1 MKRIR
6 IIPALLLMDDG
17 LYKTVKFKAPKYV
30 GDPINTV
37 RIFNEKGAD
46 EIVLLDIGVARGK
59 GGMGK
64 GGIGKGGINYKKIA
78 EIAGEAFMPMGYG
91 GGIRTFDEAKRV
103 FDAGFEKVI
112 INSAAAENPSLIG
125 EIAGVYG
132 SQSAVVSIDVR
143 TGWTGGYKVY
153 VAAGSKNTGRSPVD
167 YARDMEKA
175 GAGEVI
181 LNSIDRDGTWEG
193 YDIKLIGMVSEA
205 VSIPVIACGGASGM
219 DDFKKAV
226 SEGGASAVAAG
237 SMFVYQKKGMGVLI
251 SFPSQSLKI

>member
-17 LYKTVKFKAPKYV
+17 LYKTVKFKSPKYV

-46 EIVLLDIGVARGK
+46 EIVLLDIGIPRGK
-59 GGMGK
+59 A
-64 GGIGKGGINYKKIA
+64 GINFKKIG

-91 GGIRTFDEAKRV
+91 GGIRTFDDARRV

-112 INSAAAENPSLIG
+112 INSAVAENPALIG
-125 EIAGVYG
+125 EIAKVYG
-132 SQSAVVSIDVR
+132 SQSAVVSVDVR

-153 VAAGSKNTGRSPVD
+153 VSGGSKNTGRSPVD
-167 YARDMEKA
+167 YAKDMENA

-193 YDIKLIGMVSEA
+193 YDTKLIRMVSEA
-205 VSIPVIACGGASGM
+205 VTVPVVACGGASGM

-237 SMFVYQKKGMGVLI
+237 SMFVYQRKGMGVLI

>member
-6 IIPALLLMDDG
+6 IIPALLLLNDG
-17 LYKTVKFKAPKYV
+17 LYKTVRFKSPKYV

-46 EIVLLDIGVARGK
+46 EIVLLDIGASKGK
-59 GGMGK
+59 T
-64 GGIGKGGINYKKIA
+64 GINYKKIS

-91 GGIRTFDEAKRV
+91 GGVKTFDEAKRV

-112 INSAAAENPSLIG
+112 INTAAAENPALIG
-125 EIAGVYG
+125 EIAKVYG

-143 TGWTGGYKVY
+143 TGLLGGYRVY
-153 VAAGSKNTGRSPVD
+153 VAAGSKNTGRSPAD
-167 YARDMEKA
+167 YARDMEQA

-193 YDIKLIGMVSEA
+193 YDIKLIRAVSEA
-205 VSIPVIACGGASGM
+205 VTIPVIACGGAAGM
-219 DDFKKAV
+219 DDFRKAV

-237 SMFVYQKKGMGVLI
+237 SIFVYQKKGMGVLI
-251 SFPSQSLKI
+251 SFPSQALKI

>member
-17 LYKTVKFKAPKYV
+17 LYKTVKFKSPKYV

-46 EIVLLDIGVARGK
+46 EIVLLDIGVPRGK
-59 GGMGK
+59 A
-64 GGIGKGGINYKKIA
+64 GINFKKIG

-91 GGIRTFDEAKRV
+91 GGIRTFDDARRV

-112 INSAAAENPSLIG
+112 INSAAAGNPSLIG
-125 EIAGVYG
+125 EIAKVYG
-132 SQSAVVSIDVR
+132 SQSAVVSVDVR

-153 VAAGSKNTGRSPVD
+153 VAGGSKNTGRSPVD
-167 YARDMEKA
+167 YAKDMENA

-181 LNSIDRDGTWEG
+181 LNAIDRDGTWEG
-193 YDIKLIGMVSEA
+193 YDVKLIRMVSEA
-205 VSIPVIACGGASGM
+205 VTIPVVACGGASGM
-219 DDFKKAV
+219 EDLKKAV

-237 SMFVYQKKGMGVLI
+237 SMFVYQRKGMGVLI
-251 SFPSQSLKI
+251 NFPSQALKI

>member
-6 IIPALLLMDDG
+6 IIPALLLMNDG
-17 LYKTVKFKAPKYV
+17 LYKTVRFKSPKYV

-46 EIVLLDIGVARGK
+46 EIVLLDIGASK
-59 GGMGK
+59 EK
-64 GGIGKGGINYKKIA
+64 TGINYKKIG

-91 GGIRTFDEAKRV
+91 GGVRTFDDAKRV

-112 INSAAAENPSLIG
+112 INTAAAENPSLIG
-125 EIAGVYG
+125 EIAKVYG
-132 SQSAVVSIDVR
+132 SQSAVVSIDARV
-143 TGWTGGYKVY
+143 GWTGGYKVH
-153 VAAGSKNTGRSPVD
+153 VAGGSKNTGRSPAD
-167 YARDMEKA
+167 YAKDMENA

-193 YDIKLIGMVSEA
+193 YDLKLIRMVSEA
-205 VSIPVIACGGASGM
+205 VTVPVIACGGASGM
-219 DDFKKAV
+219 DDLTKAV
-226 SEGGASAVAAG
+226 TEGGASAVAAG

-251 SFPSQSLKI
+251 SFPSQALKV

>member
-6 IIPALLLMDDG
+6 IIPALLLMNDG
-17 LYKTVKFKAPKYV
+17 LYKTVRFKSPKYV

-46 EIVLLDIGVARGK
+46 EIVLLDIGASK
-59 GGMGK
+59 EK
-64 GGIGKGGINYKKIA
+64 TGINYKKIG

-91 GGIRTFDEAKRV
+91 GGVRTFDDAKRV

-112 INSAAAENPSLIG
+112 INTAAAENPSLIG
-125 EIAGVYG
+125 EIAKVYG
-132 SQSAVVSIDVR
+132 SQSAVVSIDARV
-143 TGWTGGYKVY
+143 GWTGGYKVH
-153 VAAGSKNTGRSPVD
+153 VAGGSKNTGRSPAD
-167 YARDMEKA
+167 YAKDMENA

-193 YDIKLIGMVSEA
+193 YDLKLIRMVSEA
-205 VSIPVIACGGASGM
+205 VTVPVIACGGASGM
-219 DDFKKAV
+219 DDLKKAV
-226 SEGGASAVAAG
+226 TEGGASAVAAG

-251 SFPSQSLKI
+251 SFPSQALKV

>member
-17 LYKTVKFKAPKYV
+17 LYKTVKFKSPKYV

-46 EIVLLDIGVARGK
+46 EIVLLDIGIPRGK
-59 GGMGK
+59 A
-64 GGIGKGGINYKKIA
+64 GINFKKIG

-91 GGIRTFDEAKRV
+91 GGIRTFDDAKRV

-112 INSAAAENPSLIG
+112 INSAAAENPSLVG
-125 EIAGVYG
+125 EIAKVYG
-132 SQSAVVSIDVR
+132 SQSAVVSVDVR

-153 VAAGSKNTGRSPVD
+153 VSGGSKNTGRSPVD
-167 YARDMEKA
+167 YAKDMENA

-193 YDIKLIGMVSEA
+193 YDTKLIRMVSEA
-205 VSIPVIACGGASGM
+205 VTVPVVACGGASGM

-237 SMFVYQKKGMGVLI
+237 SMFVYQRKGMGVLI

>member
-1 MKRIR
+1 
-6 IIPALLLMDDG
+6 
-17 LYKTVKFKAPKYV
+17 LYKTVRFKSPKYV

-46 EIVLLDIGVARGK
+46 EIVLLDIGASGDK
-59 GGMGK
+59 A
-64 GGIGKGGINYKKIA
+64 GINYKKIT

-91 GGIRTFDEAKRV
+91 GGVKNFDDAKRV

-112 INSAAAENPSLIG
+112 VNTAAAGNPALIG
-125 EIAGVYG
+125 EIAKVYG
-132 SQSAVVSIDVR
+132 SQSAVVSIDVKV
-143 TGWTGGYKVY
+143 GWTGGYKVY
-153 VAAGSKNTGRSPVD
+153 VGGGSKNTSRSPAD

-193 YDIKLIGMVSEA
+193 YDIKLIRMVSEA
-205 VSIPVIACGGASGM
+205 VTIPVIACGGAAGM
-219 DDFKKAV
+219 DDFKHAV

-251 SFPSQSLKI
+251 SFPSKPLKI

>member
-6 IIPALLLMDDG
+6 IIPALLLMNDG
-17 LYKTVKFKAPKYV
+17 LYKTVRFKSPKYV

-46 EIVLLDIGVARGK
+46 EIVLLDIGASREK
-59 GGMGK
+59 S
-64 GGIGKGGINYKKIA
+64 GINFKKIS

-91 GGIRTFDEAKRV
+91 GGVQRFDDAKRI

-112 INSAAAENPSLIG
+112 VNTAAADNPSLIG
-125 EIAGVYG
+125 EIAKVYG
-132 SQSAVVSIDVR
+132 SQSAVVSMDVKA
-143 TGWTGGYKVY
+143 GWTGGYKVY
-153 VAAGSKNTGRSPVD
+153 TGGGSKNTRRSPID

-175 GAGEVI
+175 GAGEII

-193 YDIKLIGMVSEA
+193 YDIKLIRMVSEA
-205 VSIPVIACGGASGM
+205 VTIPVIACGGAAGM
-219 DDFKKAV
+219 DDFRQAV
-226 SEGGASAVAAG
+226 GEGGASAVAAG

-251 SFPSQSLKI
+251 SFPSQPLKI

>member
-6 IIPALLLMDDG
+6 IIPALLLMNDG
-17 LYKTVKFKAPKYV
+17 LYKTVRFKSPKYV

-46 EIVLLDIGVARGK
+46 EIVLLDIGASK
-59 GGMGK
+59 EK
-64 GGIGKGGINYKKIA
+64 TGINYKKIG

-91 GGIRTFDEAKRV
+91 GGVRTFDDARRV
-103 FDAGFEKVI
+103 FDSGFEKVI
-112 INSAAAENPSLIG
+112 INTAAAENPSLIS
-125 EIAGVYG
+125 EIAKVYG
-132 SQSAVVSIDVR
+132 SQSAVVSIDAR
-143 TGWTGGYKVY
+143 ASWTGGYKVY
-153 VAAGSKNTGRSPVD
+153 VAGGSKNTGRSPAA
-167 YARDMEKA
+167 YARDMENA

-193 YDIKLIGMVSEA
+193 YDLKLIRTVSEA
-205 VSIPVIACGGASGM
+205 VTVPVIACGGAAGM
-219 DDFKKAV
+219 DDLKKAV

-251 SFPSQSLKI
+251 SFPSQALKI

>member
-6 IIPALLLMDDG
+6 IIPALLLKNDG
-17 LYKTVKFKAPKYV
+17 LYKTVRFRSPGYV

-46 EIVLLDIGVARGK
+46 ELVLLDIGAGREK
-59 GGMGK
+59 S
-64 GGIGKGGINYKKIA
+64 GINYKKIS

-91 GGIRTFDEAKRV
+91 GGVKTFDDAKRV

-112 INSAAAENPSLIG
+112 LNTAAAANPSLVG
-125 EIAGVYG
+125 EIAKVYG
-132 SQSAVVSIDVR
+132 SQSAVVSIDVKS
-143 TGWTGGYKVY
+143 GWTGGYKVY
-153 VAAGSKNTGRSPVD
+153 VAGGSKNTGRSPAD
-167 YARDMEKA
+167 YAADMEEA

-193 YDIKLIGMVSEA
+193 YDLKLIRMVSEA
-205 VSIPVIACGGASGM
+205 VTIPVIACGGAAGM
-219 DDFKKAV
+219 DDLRRAV
-226 SEGGASAVAAG
+226 TEGGASAVAAG

-251 SFPSQSLKI
+251 SFPSQPLKV

>member
-17 LYKTVKFKAPKYV
+17 LYKTVKFKSPKYV

-46 EIVLLDIGVARGK
+46 EIVLLDIGIPRGK
-59 GGMGK
+59 A
-64 GGIGKGGINYKKIA
+64 GINFKKIS
-78 EIAGEAFMPMGYG
+78 EIAGEAFDDA
-91 GGIRTFDEAKRV
+91 RRV
-103 FDAGFEKVI
+103 FDAGFEKAI

-125 EIAGVYG
+125 EIAKVYG

-153 VAAGSKNTGRSPVD
+153 VSGGSKNTGRSPVD
-167 YARDMEKA
+167 YAKDMENA

-193 YDIKLIGMVSEA
+193 YDTKLIRMVSEA
-205 VSIPVIACGGASGM
+205 VTVPVVACGGASGM

-237 SMFVYQKKGMGVLI
+237 SLFVYQRKGMGVLI

>member
-17 LYKTVKFKAPKYV
+17 LYKTVKFKSPKYV

-46 EIVLLDIGVARGK
+46 EIVLLDIGICRGK
-59 GGMGK
+59 S
-64 GGIGKGGINYKKIA
+64 GINFRKIS

-91 GGIRTFDEAKRV
+91 GGIRTFDDAKRV

-112 INSAAAENPSLIG
+112 INSAAAENPSLVG
-125 EIAGVYG
+125 EIAKVYG
-132 SQSAVVSIDVR
+132 SQSAVVSIDVK
-143 TGWTGGYKVY
+143 TGWTGGFKVY
-153 VAAGSKNTGRSPVD
+153 IAGGSKNTGKSPVD
-167 YARDMEKA
+167 YAKEMENA
-175 GAGEVI
+175 GAGELV
-181 LNSIDRDGTWEG
+181 LTSIDRDGTWEG
-193 YDIKLIGMVSEA
+193 YDTKLIRMVSDA
-205 VSIPVIACGGASGM
+205 VTVPVVACGGASGM

-237 SMFVYQKKGMGVLI
+237 SMFVYQRKGMGVLI